1 MYLTQHGSPK
11 QMFVLLRQLRLPVE
25 PAASDD
31 EAARESDL
39 VPLWNAGMREYPGAS
54 PTALGQEGWE

>member
-1 MYLTQHGSPK
+1 
-11 QMFVLLRQLRLPVE
+11 MFVLLRQLRLPVE

-31 EAARESDL
+31 EAECESDL
-39 VPLWNAGMREYPGAS
+39 APLWNAGRREYPGAS